1 MTDERMPCFEEK
13 PLRVRDCSELSRSG
27 LHSDP
32 DKRGPEEEM
41 ADVMAPRQ
49 LCVSMWGE
57 QSPAHLDTRWETLW
71 GGRQKANCTARL

>member
-27 LHSDP
+27 LHSHP

-41 ADVMAPRQ
+41 ADVMAPRR
-49 LCVSMWGE
+49 LCVSMCEGR
-57 QSPAHLDTRWETLW
+57 SPAHLDTKLETV
-71 GGRQKANCTARL
+71 GGRQKANCTVGV